1 MPPLSCRFQVNPFSF
16 SLKISLLRTFED
28 GIPTEA
34 RQLVRA
40 AAQAG

>member
-1 MPPLSCRFQVNPFSF
+1 MPLPSQPIF

-28 GIPTEA
+28 GIPAEA